1 MPLLENATLRVEL
14 LDPVSDRSRLGPRF
28 AWGGYIWQVHDATA
42 GPLFAG
48 PEWPKSDPAPHNG
61 QGLPES
67 FRHRT
72 TDGAPLLWRGET
84 GLAPGAGALGLDAGG
99 AVIVTEPCAWT
110 IESQT
115 PTRIVYRTAQAVLG
129 WSYELERT
137 VELRER
143 TLLST
148 SRLLNRGDA
157 PLALEWFAHLFF
169 SLESGRARVQLPAG
183 TGLPPNPGFALE
195 GRELV
200 LRRTFN
206 GERDGHLDHLVLPRD
221 EPFSARLSH
230 PKLTHVDFAT
240 DFAPFKCVVWANG
253 NTLSLEPFLALHLA
267 PCSAHAWTLRYDFGT
282 SSGIR
287 SPGFS
292 ARTPAAE

>member
-14 LDPVSDRSRLGPRF
+14 LDPASDRSRLGPRF
-28 AWGGYIWQVHDATA
+28 CGGGYIWQVHDASA
-42 GPLFAG
+42 GPLLAG
-48 PEWPKSDPAPHNG
+48 PEWPKPDPAPHNG

-72 TDGAPLLWRGET
+72 TDGAPLLWRREV
-84 GLAPGAGALGLDAGG
+84 GLAPGAGALGLDTNG
-99 AVIVTEPCAWT
+99 AAIVTEPCAWAV
-110 IESQT
+110 ERPT
-115 PTRIVYRTAQAVLG
+115 PRRIVYRTAQTVLD

-143 TLLST
+143 TLLSS
-148 SRLLNRGDA
+148 SRLLNRGGT
-157 PLALEWFAHLFF
+157 PLVLEWFAHPFF
-169 SLESGRARVQLPAG
+169 ALDRGRVRAQLPAG

-200 LRRTFN
+200 FHRAFG
-206 GERDGHLDHLVLPRD
+206 GERDGHLDHLALPPA
-221 EPFSARLSH
+221 EPLSARLSH
-230 PKLTHVDFAT
+230 PKLTRLDFAT

-267 PCSAHAWTLRYDFGT
+267 PRAARSWMLRYDFGE
-282 SSGIR
+282 SSGI
-287 SPGFS
+287 
-292 ARTPAAE
+292 